1 MELPPLA
8 RGILGIRVGS
18 ERELGITPACAENTK
33 SRHRHHY
40 IPGNY
45 PRFRGEYLCIF
56 VAPPLNTELPPLARG
71 IHCLTGNFRLTV
83 GDIVEL
89 ASKTCF
95 FSIARYKRRF
105 LDKHESI
112 EINKLK
118 FATMITLLSM

>member
-1 MELPPLA
+1 M
-8 RGILGIRVGS
+8 
-18 ERELGITPACAENTK
+18 
-33 SRHRHHY
+33 
-40 IPGNY
+40 
-45 PRFRGEYLCIF
+45 RGEYAGDSAEELST
-56 VAPPLNTELPPLARG
+56 LELPPLARG

-118 FATMITLLSM
+118 FATI